1 MGENDIVPQ
10 TPEEKVDNPIVEK
23 PQEEQDI
30 DYYKSELEK
39 VTKSMTD
46 LEKDNAR
53 LGFLL
58 RKKEEPDEELDE
70 EDKPV
75 TKGELK
81 KIISQTTRQTLEGQY
96 EATITKLASSKEEA
110 DLIRHYLHN
119 SVVLSGNVEE
129 DVDNAY
135 TLANKGKTKQV
146 LSELKRSK
154 SSEGGLGTGAGQRM
168 PSKKFP
174 QPKWEDIDE
183 AERKLIQ
190 YNNMKWNSDTG
201 GWEMP
206 KK

>member
-10 TPEEKVDNPIVEK
+10 
-23 PQEEQDI
+23 PQEEIVDPPKEGEDV
-30 DYYKSELEK
+30 DYYKTELEK
-39 VTKSMTD
+39 VTKKAGD

-58 RKKEEPDEELDE
+58 RKKEEEPEELAE

-96 EATITKLASSKEEA
+96 EAMILKRASSENEA
-110 DLIRHYLHN
+110 NLIRHYLYN

-146 LSELKRSK
+146 LSELTRAKG
-154 SSEGGLGTGAGQRM
+154 SEGGSGTGSGQRL

-183 AERKLIQ
+183 SERKLIQ
-190 YNNMKWNSDTG
+190 YNGMKWNSDTG
-201 GWEMP
+201 TWEMP
-206 KK
+206 K